1 MKKLLT
7 TTLIFIFVSLPLTF
21 SFAQTNDLGI
31 SLEEDMVLD
40 DAILDPQDGTEVFYD
55 ENEDIQEE
63 TESPIIQEE
72 DTETSEEI
80 QVTQEQNIGFLSI
93 LFATITPAL
102 LIVIAYLLI
111 KMSNK

>member
-1 MKKLLT
+1 MKKLLL
-7 TTLIFIFVSLPLTF
+7 TLTLLLSLTAIPLH
-21 SFAQTNDLGI
+21 AQEELPTEPAGEETQI
-31 SLEEDMVLD
+31 QILEEID
-40 DAILDPQDGTEVFYD
+40 
-55 ENEDIQEE
+55 
-63 TESPIIQEE
+63 SPVIQEE
-72 DTETSEEI
+72 DTETSEDI

>member
-1 MKKLLT
+1 MILSLT
-7 TTLIFIFVSLPLTF
+7 AIPLHAQEDLPTEPTGEE
-21 SFAQTNDLGI
+21 AQI
-31 SLEEDMVLD
+31 Q
-40 DAILDPQDGTEVFYD
+40 IL
-55 ENEDIQEE
+55 EE